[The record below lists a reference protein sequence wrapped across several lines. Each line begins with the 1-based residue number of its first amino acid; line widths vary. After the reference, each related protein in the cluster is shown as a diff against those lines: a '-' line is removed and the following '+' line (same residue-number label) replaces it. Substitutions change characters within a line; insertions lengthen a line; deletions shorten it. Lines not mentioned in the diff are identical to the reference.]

1 MKIRFSPEVAG
12 YFRGKIWHD
21 SQKLKP
27 QEDGTLIFEAVMA
40 GTQEI
45 KYGIL
50 GWGSQAEALEP
61 ESLKEEICA
70 QAVATLK

>member
-1 MKIRFSPEVAG
+1 VKIRFSPELAS
-12 YFRGKIWHD
+12 YTREKIWHD

-50 GWGSQAEALEP
+50 GRGS
-61 ESLKEEICA
+61 
-70 QAVATLK
+70 